1 MLNGEINPYW
11 LVFWPTFLLLSTG
24 LSSGAAFSLRYL
36 GDSREQESNFML
48 VISSLTFTLTALGMI
63 LDGPNVSAEIFRD
76 SFWLAV
82 SDIFGL
88 GLGVGLSILVFAFVI
103 WVYESSLPP
112 TKSLDAPS
120 QQELVQASS
129 IVAKHIG
136 GEQE

>member
-1 MLNGEINPYW
+1 
-11 LVFWPTFLLLSTG
+11 
-24 LSSGAAFSLRYL
+24 
-36 GDSREQESNFML
+36 ML

-76 SFWLAV
+76 SFWLAI

-88 GLGVGLSILVFAFVI
+88 GLGVGLSILVFALVI
-103 WVYESSLPP
+103 WIYESNLPP